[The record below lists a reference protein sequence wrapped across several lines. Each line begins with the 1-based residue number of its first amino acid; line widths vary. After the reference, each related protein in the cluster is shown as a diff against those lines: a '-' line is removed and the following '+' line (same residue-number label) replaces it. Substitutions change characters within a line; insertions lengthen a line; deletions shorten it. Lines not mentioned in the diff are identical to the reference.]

1 MITQLQALA
10 GDSFQTEF
18 FLATIHIV
26 RLHAQGL
33 PQARKIALAWAQ
45 QLEAE
50 YRMECQYQKGKA
62 RDALQFRGTGVSGT
76 LHITQRQFELDA
88 TLGLFLGVFKGKI
101 EAAIVEKLDAHLAL
115 ATGLACN
122 APR

>member
-1 MITQLQALA
+1 MTVFKR
-10 GDSFQTEF
+10 SF

-45 QLEAE
+45 ELEAE
-50 YRMECQYQKGKA
+50 YRMECQYHEGNA

-115 ATGLACN
+115 ATGLACDS
-122 APR
+122 PR